1 MVNLKSYLLNKLNTI
16 KSIFKSPTLLD
27 PFESSIPEE
36 ILCQTNG
43 KRNDKNRTGIKNI
56 LNKQTI
62 KHMANSEIKTKTH
75 KRFRWN
81 QNVSYIFKCFWYTHM
96 RADLSMS
103 ELVNTI

>member
-1 MVNLKSYLLNKLNTI
+1 MVNLKSYLLNKLNTT

-27 PFESSIPEE
+27 PFETSIPEE
-36 ILCQTNG
+36 ILCQING

-75 KRFRWN
+75 KLFKYETKMFHIFL
-81 QNVSYIFKCFWYTHM
+81 NVSGICT
-96 RADLSMS
+96 
-103 ELVNTI
+103 